1 MIPPMQ
7 GLRTRSINRWLKD
20 SRADFAMLPPAE
32 RSKIATDLDDLMIE
46 TFEDQDDALMARLMK
61 SHLWGTE
68 AGYQQYNLDR
78 MVIWQDVCSEFLPTF
93 DREQET

>member
-7 GLRTRSINRWLKD
+7 DLRLRSINRWLKD
-20 SRADFAMLPPAE
+20 GKPDFAMLPPAE

-46 TFEDQDDALMARLMK
+46 TFEERDEELISSLSKAK
-61 SHLWGTE
+61 LWGTE
-68 AGYQQYNLDR
+68 EGLQRYTTDS

-93 DREQET
+93 DREQEN